1 MSYGPT
7 PTTSAPVSSSIRTSQ
22 SSQYCAPGSYADA
35 AKKSLTT
42 SGRETKSLTQ
52 PAQLPQVVHHRST
65 NPSDIS
71 GRQASACQ
79 PATTLQPSGYCASG
93 SDTGAS
99 KGHKFTLNPNAE
111 TFIPR
116 SQLHHGHQHSNRPSN
131 TPDWPATAYQ
141 SSTPRTFNPE
151 AETCPPGAVKKE
163 IKSTFAIL
171 KNQNFIDAEK
181 AFRTILNGK
190 YGIPNRFEKQEA
202 TIGLA
207 RSLKEQTCEKQ
218 MEACSILEEL
228 RLDGTLN
235 RFGASTINN
244 LDLTLSLCEEALGR
258 HLDAETRLL
267 RLRRKWRD
275 ADKKALCK
283 PSRYYDADI
292 THARLWQSMG
302 KYTLAETLLQNI
314 KTELI
319 KNLQSKPYSPA
330 IAQLPKYLD
339 TVNIALGRLWQLL
352 DKHQKAEL
360 LMLDIIGKRPDDD
373 EDILCRQSDH
383 KDVDLALTVIWRALG
398 KHERA
403 ERLLLIMSRKHPDD
417 SEEILCSPTGHRA
430 IDMTL
435 VRTWDEM
442 DKFELAEKLL
452 LNMSGKRPGD
462 SEEELCKP
470 CGHHDTDL
478 TLALLWQ
485 KKYNY
490 IRTEKLLLNMSGKRP
505 GDSEEALC
513 KLCGNR
519 EIDLALVRFWGL
531 VGKYKLAEKLLLNM
545 SRKHPG
551 ASEEIL
557 CKPCWQQEIDLTLVR
572 YWEALGKYHLS
583 ERLLLN
589 MSGKDPDDSE
599 ESLCKPCG
607 NNDFDLALAMLW
619 EMMEKPERTE
629 RLLLNLSG
637 KHPDDDEDSLC
648 KPSGNH
654 DIDLTLARCWE
665 ITGKLGRAK
674 RLVERGCEFYHSNEF
689 ELTLLKL
696 SVGQEGFMEMIS
708 RYPESANTLLANSI
722 HYFSLACEQI
732 IQDNPESGQDNLHKA
747 LEFVESALTKYPPS
761 AGVYSQKAHCLR
773 MLGKSEQEWREW
785 FDRAEAF
792 DSSRTY
798 RAKTHFWRN
807 REAAALQ
814 KLSNLKE

>member
-7 PTTSAPVSSSIRTSQ
+7 PSASAPASSSTSTSQ
-22 SSQYCAPGSYADA
+22 SSPYCASGSYAEA
-35 AKKSLTT
+35 VKRRLST
-42 SGRETKSLTQ
+42 SNREIKSLTQ
-52 PAQLPQVVHHRST
+52 AAQLPQVVHQRST
-65 NPSDIS
+65 SPSNIS
-71 GRQASACQ
+71 GRQASTCQ
-79 PATTLQPSGYCASG
+79 PATTSQPSLYCASG
-93 SDTGAS
+93 SDIGAS
-99 KGHKFTLNPNAE
+99 KGRKFTLNPNAE

-116 SQLHHGHQHSNRPSN
+116 SQRPHGDHQHLNSPSN
-131 TPDWPATAYQ
+131 IPDWPATADQ
-141 SSTPRTFNPE
+141 SSTPRTFQ
-151 AETCPPGAVKKE
+151 AKTCPPQALKKA
-163 IKSTFAIL
+163 IDSAFAML
-171 KNQNFIDAEK
+171 NNQNFTAAEK
-181 AFRTILNGK
+181 AFRAILNGK
-190 YGIPNRFEKQEA
+190 HGIPNRFDKQEA

-207 RSLKEQTCEKQ
+207 RSLNEQTREKQ
-218 MEACSILEEL
+218 IEACSILEEL
-228 RLDGTLN
+228 RLDGKLN
-235 RFGASTINN
+235 RFGASTISH
-244 LDLTLSLCEEALGR
+244 LDLCLSLCEEALGR
-258 HLDAETRLL
+258 YLDAETRLL
-267 RLRRKWRD
+267 RLRKKMRD
-275 ADKKALCK
+275 ANERVLCE
-283 PSRYYDADI
+283 PSHYYAADI
-292 THARLWQSMG
+292 SNARLWQLMG
-302 KYTLAETLLQNI
+302 KYTLAETLLLNI

-330 IAQLPKYLD
+330 TAQLPKYLH
-339 TVNIALGRLWQLL
+339 TVNMALGRLWQLL

-383 KDVDLALTVIWRALG
+383 RDVDLALTFIWRGLG
-398 KHERA
+398 KRGRA
-403 ERLLLIMSRKHPDD
+403 ERLLLNMSRKHPDD
-417 SEEILCSPTGHRA
+417 SEEILCRPTGHRA
-430 IDMTL
+430 IDMAL

-462 SEEELCKP
+462 SEEALCKP
-470 CGHHDTDL
+470 
-478 TLALLWQ
+478 
-485 KKYNY
+485 
-490 IRTEKLLLNMSGKRP
+490 
-505 GDSEEALC
+505 
-513 KLCGNR
+513 CGNR
-519 EIDLALVRFWGL
+519 EIDMALMRYWEL
-531 VGKYKLAEKLLLNM
+531 TGKYKLAEKLLLNM
-545 SRKHPG
+545 IRKHPG

-557 CKPCWQQEIDLTLVR
+557 CKPCWQLEIDLTLVR
-572 YWEALGKYHLS
+572 HWQVSGKYHLS

-589 MSGKDPDDSE
+589 MSGKDPDGSE

-607 NNDFDLALAMLW
+607 NYDIDLGLATLW
-619 EMMEKPERTE
+619 VMMDKPERAE
-629 RLLLNLSG
+629 RLLLNISG
-637 KHPDDDEDSLC
+637 RHPGDDEDSLC
-648 KPSGNH
+648 KPFGNH